1 MISRQLELWG
11 VSSKSCCSLGGES
24 EDLKIQDVEALELWN
39 CEAKTFFSS
48 VCGAE
53 SNTTNAGN
61 GTNCTRDVG
70 YIIDPND
77 PKCKTHCLVS
87 VGSQFADPA
96 AENTAVFDPVLRNR
110 LPTWGC
116 GGNVLPG
123 IRCTRVH

>member
-87 VGSQFADPA
+87 VGSQVPFVQSSYAKQS
-96 AENTAVFDPVLRNR
+96 TTYCIS
-110 LPTWGC
+110 PTKKIC
-116 GGNVLPG
+116 F
-123 IRCTRVH
+123 